1 MRDYIVEYGPKREAV
16 VQYDVLVWWWTAFEI
31 EDRSFNSAYIPQDQ
45 LEDIAQEQRLGVI
58 RSLPDSDPGRKYL
71 ILRFFPN
78 GL

>member
-1 MRDYIVEYGPKREAV
+1 MSQRIEFGPDRQAV
-16 VQYDVLVWWWTAFEI
+16 VYYDVVVWWWTAFEI
-31 EDRSFNSAYIPQDQ
+31 EDRSFNPAYIPQDQ
-45 LEDIAQEQRLGVI
+45 LEDIAQEQRLAVI